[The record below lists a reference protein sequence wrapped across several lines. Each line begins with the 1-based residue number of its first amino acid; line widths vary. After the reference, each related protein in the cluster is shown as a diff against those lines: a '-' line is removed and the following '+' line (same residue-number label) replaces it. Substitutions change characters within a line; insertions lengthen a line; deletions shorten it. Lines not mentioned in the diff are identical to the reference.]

1 MYNVDV
7 SIFFGF
13 FAFSLILVVLSW
25 YLARKQVAGA
35 PVLNLL
41 GGFLLFIFL
50 LNTDN
55 IAVGYTGSPNP
66 SKITSVLTNST
77 ATTTTVTYNNTQVPI
92 NYDFSMFNANSQV
105 KLFFML
111 IALFIACSSVLVW
124 KYGYG

>member
-1 MYNVDV
+1 MTCV
-7 SIFFGF
+7 I
-13 FAFSLILVVLSW
+13 LSW

-35 PVLNLL
+35 PIFCLI

-55 IAVGYTGSPNP
+55 VTVGYAGSPNP
-66 SKITSVLTNST
+66 SKVTSILTNST
-77 ATTTTVTYNNTQVPI
+77 ATTTTITYNNTQQPI
-92 NYDFSMFNANSQV
+92 QYPFDMFGANSQV

-111 IALFIACSSVLVW
+111 IALFISCSSVLVW